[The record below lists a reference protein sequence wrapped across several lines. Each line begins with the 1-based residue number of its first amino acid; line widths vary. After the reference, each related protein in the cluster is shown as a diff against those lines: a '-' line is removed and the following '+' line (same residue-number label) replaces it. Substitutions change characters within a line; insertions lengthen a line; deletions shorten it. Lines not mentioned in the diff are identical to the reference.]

1 MTRQRGHKERQRN
14 QALSISATF
23 QRFCFLLKM
32 KAERQGRPMR
42 EKITLHQIWA
52 YLMQKKRWVHLG
64 KDLLKVGKSVTVDMF
79 QKTRGTKMNE
89 FLNPPELP
97 DMIDLHAEYDSL

>member
-1 MTRQRGHKERQRN
+1 
-14 QALSISATF
+14 
-23 QRFCFLLKM
+23 M

-89 FLNPPELP
+89 FLNPPEQP